1 MKSMKK
7 RNWLTLLLATSAL
20 AATAVLP
27 LVSAEPEGEKPTS
40 TSGSTLIDEVLAQ
53 DALEGR
59 GILDSTEGDR
69 KVQEGLIK
77 ARVEK
82 ELSDARGGLGT
93 DPDGVEQSLKALG
106 EMVKLAGA
114 LSAETRSQL
123 LSQVQNA
130 IRAARRESGVVK
142 EKIARERER
151 EAQAREQLR
160 ILRDLDLKTQR
171 LKQVMDRF
179 DALME
184 EGNFH
189 EADDLVRP
197 EIEKIAP
204 DSIIAT
210 VANASGQMQ
219 RYNSEIDQIRQ
230 LRHRNFLAALHQVE
244 LSLIPFSDEPPIVYP
259 SAEKWEEIS
268 RSPWRS
274 FRSSAV
280 DIAGKG
286 KSKEQRILD
295 ALEAD
300 VDLDYPET
308 PLKEVI
314 EDLKERF
321 NIPIVLSTKKLE
333 EAAINLET
341 PVTVSFKQI
350 SLRAGLRNMLGELGL
365 TYLIKDEV
373 MQITTPEDAGSQL
386 ITKVYR
392 VGDLVVPISPNSS
405 LFGRGGQ
412 GGMNGGGGQN
422 GGFGG
427 GMGGGGMGGGG
438 LGGGLGMGGG
448 GGGMGGGGGGMF

>member
-1 MKSMKK
+1 MKNG
-7 RNWLTLLLATSAL
+7 NWLVLLLAAAAL
-20 AATAVLP
+20 AVAAFSSHLA
-27 LVSAEPEGEKPTS
+27 AEPGVEEPTS
-40 TSGSTLIDEVLAQ
+40 TSGSKLIDEVLAQ
-53 DALEGR
+53 DVREGR
-59 GILDSTEGDR
+59 GILDTTEGDR

-106 EMVKLAGA
+106 EMIKLAGA
-114 LSAETRSQL
+114 LSAETRNQL
-123 LSQVQNA
+123 LSQVHSA

-151 EAQAREQLR
+151 EAQAREQIR

-184 EGNFH
+184 EGNFM
-189 EADDLVRP
+189 EADEQVRP
-197 EIEKIAP
+197 EVQKIAP
-204 DSIIAT
+204 NSNIAA
-210 VANASGQMQ
+210 VVNASGQMQ
-219 RYNSEIDQIRQ
+219 RYNSELEQIR
-230 LRHRNFLAALHQVE
+230 LMRHRNFLAALHQVE
-244 LSLIPFSDEPPIVYP
+244 KSLVPFSDEPPIVYP

-295 ALEAD
+295 ALESD

-321 NIPIVLSTKKLE
+321 NIPIVLATKKLE

-392 VGDLVVPISPNSS
+392 VGDLVVPIAPNSS
-405 LFGRGGQ
+405 LFGLGGQ
-412 GGMNGGGGQN
+412 GGMNGGGGGN
-422 GGFGG
+422 GGFGGGMGGGGGGMGG

-438 LGGGLGMGGG
+438 M
-448 GGGMGGGGGGMF
+448 GGGGGMF

>member
-1 MKSMKK
+1 VKFMKK
-7 RNWLTLLLATSAL
+7 SHWLALLLTALAL
-20 AATAVLP
+20 AATAVAP
-27 LVSAEPEGEKPTS
+27 LAAAEPSDETPTA
-40 TSGSTLIDEVLAQ
+40 TGGSTLIDEVLAQ
-53 DALEGR
+53 DAREGR

-82 ELSDARGGLGT
+82 ELSDARDGLGT

-114 LSAETRSQL
+114 LSAETRNQL

-189 EADDLVRP
+189 EADDEVRP

-204 DSIIAT
+204 NSNIAA
-210 VANASGQMQ
+210 VVNASGQMQ
-219 RYNSEIDQIRQ
+219 RYNAELDQIR
-230 LRHRNFLAALHQVE
+230 LKRHRNFVAALHTVE

-259 SAEKWEEIS
+259 SLEKWEEIS

-314 EDLKERF
+314 ED
-321 NIPIVLSTKKLE
+321 
-333 EAAINLET
+333 
-341 PVTVSFKQI
+341 
-350 SLRAGLRNMLGELGL
+350 
-365 TYLIKDEV
+365 
-373 MQITTPEDAGSQL
+373 
-386 ITKVYR
+386 
-392 VGDLVVPISPNSS
+392 
-405 LFGRGGQ
+405 
-412 GGMNGGGGQN
+412 
-422 GGFGG
+422 
-427 GMGGGGMGGGG
+427 
-438 LGGGLGMGGG
+438 
-448 GGGMGGGGGGMF
+448 